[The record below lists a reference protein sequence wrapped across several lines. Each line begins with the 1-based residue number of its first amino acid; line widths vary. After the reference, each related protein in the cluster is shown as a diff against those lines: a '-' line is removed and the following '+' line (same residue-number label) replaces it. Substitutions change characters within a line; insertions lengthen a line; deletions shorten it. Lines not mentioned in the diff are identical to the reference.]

1 MTARLPEVAAAGVAQ
16 QDLRGGMADSVIAQV
31 ALATG
36 EGVVICDEDLNYVW
50 ANPAACRIMGYPLEA
65 LVGRNF
71 LINFPE
77 RMHASMVEAYRAQLA
92 GQTGTFTGTLLLP
105 DGAELDMTW
114 SNMTFVHGGRR
125 YGAAIFRATTPVAVG
140 RDVAGLAS
148 AAEVAAGGGDL
159 IDVLTRLADSGCTHT
174 RALTVAL
181 DLVDPDLVIR
191 RGGRSGAPP
200 GFAEAQTAVSA
211 AGGRIPF
218 IDVWYAGRAVV
229 LADARTRLRTDPTFV
244 PLCDA
249 LDAALDWQTAVYVAI
264 AQGGRVLG
272 GLCAYF
278 PAGIPAPT
286 DAELTYLTALAD
298 YGALAIEHD
307 RLRRASEQAA
317 ALEERNRLARE
328 LHDSVSQALFSMTM
342 HARAAQKA
350 LTRAD
355 ASDRD
360 RQLAKATADV
370 AALRELTNSAL
381 ADMRALI
388 FELRP
393 DAVTEHG
400 LVDALTRQA
409 TALSLRNGIGI
420 TVTGPPER
428 LALTAQAEEQAYR
441 IALEAVH
448 NAVKH
453 ADASAIRVDVT
464 DLDDAV
470 AITVTDDGRGFDP
483 TTSRPGHLGVTSMRE
498 RAVQVAADLQ
508 ITTAPGVGTTVRLT
522 LPAPATDR

>member
-1 MTARLPEVAAAGVAQ
+1 VTAQHTDHRRTAEDDPTGGV
-16 QDLRGGMADSVIAQV
+16 ADSVIAQV
-31 ALATG
+31 AIATG

-50 ANPAACRIMGYPLEA
+50 ANPAACRIMGYQLED

-71 LINFPE
+71 LLNFPE

-92 GQTGTFTGTLLLP
+92 GHTGTFTGTLFRP
-105 DGAELDMTW
+105 DGSELDMTW
-114 SNMTFVHGGRR
+114 TNMTFVHAGRR
-125 YGAAIFRATTPVAVG
+125 YGAAMFRESTQGAAA
-140 RDVAGLAS
+140 RDVVGLAS
-148 AAEVAAGGGDL
+148 AAEVAAAGGDL
-159 IDVLTRLADSGCTHT
+159 IDVLTRLADSGRRHT
-174 RALTVAL
+174 WALTVAL

-200 GFAEAQTAVSA
+200 GFGEAQTAVSA

-218 IDVWYAGRAVV
+218 IDVWYSGRAVV
-229 LADARTRLRTDPTFV
+229 LADARTRLRQDPKFL
-244 PLCDA
+244 PLCDV
-249 LDAALDWQTAVYVAI
+249 LDDGLDWQTAVYVAI
-264 AQGGRVLG
+264 ASRGKVLG

-278 PAGIPAPT
+278 PAGVPSPT
-286 DAELTYLTALAD
+286 EAELTYLTALAD
-298 YGALAIEHD
+298 YGALGVEHD
-307 RLRRASEQAA
+307 RLRRAGEHAA

-350 LTRAD
+350 LDRAAD
-355 ASDRD
+355 GDRQP
-360 RQLAKATADV
+360 QLAKAAADV
-370 AALRELTNSAL
+370 AALRELTTSAL

-400 LVDALTRQA
+400 LVDALARQT
-409 TALSLRNGIGI
+409 TALALRNDVTIA
-420 TVTGPPER
+420 VTGPPAR
-428 LALTAQAEEQAYR
+428 PALAPQTEEQAYR

-453 ADASAIRVDVT
+453 AEATTVQVDVV

-470 AITVTDDGRGFDP
+470 AVTVTDDGRGFDP
-483 TTSRPGHLGVTSMRE
+483 IVARPGHLGLTSMRE
-498 RAVQVAADLQ
+498 RAAAIGADLH
-508 ITTAPGVGTTVRLT
+508 ISTSPRAGTAVRLT
-522 LPAPATDR
+522 LPVSATTD